1 MRGEFVDLQ
10 GVRLYCYAFGHRG
23 AGDPIV
29 LVHGSFTSSHI
40 WQDVLPRLPKGHRVL
55 VLDLL
60 GHGRSDPPAAS
71 RAIPAAT
78 STATSTAASTAPD
91 VAAARATSGA
101 HRLTV
106 AAHAERLGQLLD
118 VMGVQQAMLV
128 GHGMGA
134 AVAAR
139 VAHEQPARVGHLMLI
154 NPTMLA
160 PCPADAF
167 ISRRLIRL
175 TWLVPL
181 WKRLAPAWLASA
193 LHSALLPCFA
203 HRDVGARS
211 LDVYLKPYRLRDGR
225 DAACRQLLDLRDS
238 RADTVDTLA
247 PGALQCPTA
256 LVLGTTDPFLP
267 SGRAARLEQALR
279 AATNERLVLHTLPG
293 VAHVAPEEAPDRL
306 GTLVGELL
314 TR

>member
-1 MRGEFVDLQ
+1 MRGEFVDLD

-29 LVHGSFTSSHI
+29 LVHGSFTSSHL

-60 GHGRSDPPAAS
+60 GHGRSDPPGSHA
-71 RAIPAAT
+71 
-78 STATSTAASTAPD
+78 
-91 VAAARATSGA
+91 
-101 HRLTV
+101 LTV
-106 AAHAERLGQLLD
+106 AGHARRLGQLLD
-118 VMGVQQAMLV
+118 VMGVQHAMLV

-139 VAHEQPARVGHLMLI
+139 VAHEQPERVSHLMLV

-160 PCPADAF
+160 GFPADAV
-167 ISRRLIRL
+167 ISHRLSRL
-175 TWLVPL
+175 TWLLPL
-181 WKRLAPAWLASA
+181 WRRLSPAWLASA

-203 HRDVGARS
+203 HRDTGARS
-211 LDVYLKPYRLRDGR
+211 LDVYLKPFRLREGR
-225 DAACRQLLDLRDS
+225 DAACRQLQDLRAS
-238 RADTVDTLA
+238 RADTVDSLA
-247 PGALQCPTA
+247 PHALSCPTA
-256 LVLGTTDPFLP
+256 LVLGLNDPFLP
-267 SGRAARLEQALR
+267 TARATRLHMALR
-279 AATNERLVLHTLPG
+279 SATTSQLSLHTLPG

-306 GTLVGELL
+306 GTLVSELL